1 MSESTTNAPGTE
13 LTLRSILVGLIVAA
27 IIGCAYPYCVLKLG
41 FGPNLS
47 VVSAFFGFM
56 VLVPLAFTLRLIFR
70 GNDTNARENN
80 IVQTMGT
87 SAGQTAFMCVLLAA
101 FDMLN
106 TKGVLSPP
114 IHLGTW
120 QIFFWLCSAS
130 LLGILLAVPMRR
142 HYIDEENLTYADGL
156 AAGETI
162 VVLHGARG
170 KGAFK
175 PLLALLLGG
184 FASGLLM
191 IATSFIKLFA
201 DTWFLPGMQ
210 PMNIGFNWSLLSF
223 GSGLLVGF
231 RICLA
236 MAIGTAISWFI
247 LPSYLLH
254 HGMITATTYPL
265 TLRWVMWPATGLMV
279 AGGLTSLVLKWNL
292 IVKTFQ
298 GLRGSTIAHNDFP
311 MSWVAAGSLVMTVII
326 CLVQYFSM
334 GIPVWL
340 SFIAILLSL
349 PLMLVGL
356 RVLGETN
363 WGPISAMSNMMQ
375 AIFALISP
383 GNVPVNMSSSGLTGT
398 IAVTSEALMQDFKAG
413 QVIGSNPRHL
423 TIAQL
428 IAAPVGSLATAVV
441 YPVLRDKFGI
451 GPTGLSS
458 PISVKWAGFAE
469 LLTKGLAALPK
480 GCLIGLLIGIMVG
493 IALTLLAEFLSE
505 KNAEKVPSPAAIG
518 IGMLIPASVLMTFIL
533 GGVAQ
538 FIWAKVGKKSEGDYR
553 IPLASGLIA
562 GEALLAVVLAVGAA
576 LGWFKP

>member
-1 MSESTTNAPGTE
+1 MTTTRTAANAAGPE
-13 LTLRSILVGLIVAA
+13 LTARSIMVGLVVAV
-27 IIGCAYPYCVLKLG
+27 IIGSAYPYCVLKLG

-47 VVSAFFGFM
+47 VVSAFFGFIAL
-56 VLVPLAFTLRLIFR
+56 VLILRAA
-70 GNDTNARENN
+70 GTNARENN

-106 TKGVLSPP
+106 TKGVLNPP
-114 IHLGTW
+114 IHLGTL
-120 QIFFWLCSAS
+120 QIFLWLCSAS

-162 VVLHGARG
+162 IVLHEGRE
-170 KGAFK
+170 KGAGAAPVK
-175 PLLALLLGG
+175 ALAIGG
-184 FASGLLM
+184 LASGLLT
-191 IATSFIKLFA
+191 IFTSFLKLFP
-201 DTWFLPGMQ
+201 DTWLLPGMA

-223 GSGLLVGF
+223 GSGLLVGW
-231 RICLA
+231 RICMA
-236 MAIGTAISWFI
+236 MAIGTAISWFL
-247 LPSYLLH
+247 LPHYLVT
-254 HGMITATTYPL
+254 HGMIPEETYPM

-279 AGGLTSLVLKWNL
+279 AGGLTSLALKWNL
-292 IVKTFQ
+292 IVKTFR
-298 GLRGSTIAHNDFP
+298 GLRSSDVKSTDFP
-311 MSWVAAGSLVMTVII
+311 MQWVLIGSLVMTVVI

-334 GIPVWL
+334 GIPIWL
-340 SFIAILLSL
+340 SFIAIILSL

-375 AIFALISP
+375 AIFAIISP

-413 QVIGSNPRHL
+413 QLIRSNSRNL

-428 IAAPVGSLATAVV
+428 MAAPIGSLATALV

-451 GPTGLSS
+451 GPQGLSS

-469 LLTKGLAALPK
+469 LLTKGLSALPP
-480 GCLIGLLIGIMVG
+480 GCLVGLVIGIAVG
-493 IALTLLAEFLSE
+493 IALTLLSE
-505 KNAEKVPSPAAIG
+505 KFKENVPSPAAIG

-533 GGVAQ
+533 GGVGQ
-538 FIWAKVGKKSEGDYR
+538 LIWARASAKTEEDFR

-562 GEALLAVVLAVGAA
+562 GEAIIAVVIAILAATGVN
-576 LGWFKP
+576 F

>member
-1 MSESTTNAPGTE
+1 MTETRTAVVKSGPE
-13 LTLRSILVGLIVAA
+13 LTVRSIIVGLFVAIV
-27 IIGCAYPYCVLKLG
+27 IGSAYPYCVLKLG

-47 VVSAFFGFM
+47 VVSAFFGFIAL
-56 VLVPLAFTLRLIFR
+56 VLVLRAA
-70 GNDTNARENN
+70 GTNPRENN

-101 FDMLN
+101 FDLLN
-106 TKGVLSPP
+106 AKGILNPP

-120 QIFFWLCSAS
+120 QIFLWLCSAS

-142 HYIDEENLTYADGL
+142 HYIDEENLTYADGM

-162 VVLHGARG
+162 IVLHEGRE
-170 KGAFK
+170 KGASAGPVK
-175 PLLALLLGG
+175 ALGLGAL
-184 FASGLLM
+184 ASGVLM
-191 IATSFIKLFA
+191 ILTSFLRVFP
-201 DTWFLPGMQ
+201 DTWLLPGMG

-231 RICLA
+231 RICLS
-236 MAIGTAISWFI
+236 MAIGTFISWFL
-247 LPSYLLH
+247 LPSYLVS
-254 HGMITATTYPL
+254 HGMIPEQTYPM

-279 AGGLTSLVLKWNL
+279 AGGLTSLALKWNL
-292 IVKTFQ
+292 IVKTFR
-298 GLRGSTIAHNDFP
+298 GLKGSKVDNRDFP
-311 MSWVAAGSLVMTVII
+311 MQWVIVGSLVMTVVI

-334 GIPVWL
+334 GIPMWL

-375 AIFALISP
+375 AIFAFISP

-413 QVIGSNPRHL
+413 QLIGSNSRNL

-428 IAAPVGSLATAVV
+428 IAAPVGSIATAVV

-451 GPTGLSS
+451 GPQGLSS

-469 LLTKGLAALPK
+469 LLTKGFSALPP
-480 GCLIGLLIGIMVG
+480 GCLVGLLIGIVVG
-493 IALTLLAEFLSE
+493 IGLTLLAEMYSQ
-505 KNAEKVPSPAAIG
+505 KTPSPAAIG

-533 GGVAQ
+533 GGVGQ
-538 FIWAKVGKKSEGDYR
+538 LIWAKSSRKSEDDYR

-562 GEALLAVVLAVGAA
+562 GEAILAVVLAILAA
-576 LGWFKP
+576 LGVNF

>member
-1 MSESTTNAPGTE
+1 MSKTTTVATQTSPE
-13 LTLRSILVGLIVAA
+13 LTARSIVVGLIVAM
-27 IIGCAYPYCVLKLG
+27 IIGSAYPYCVLKLG

-47 VVSAFFGFM
+47 VVSAFLGFM
-56 VLVPLAFTLRLIFR
+56 TLVPLVLILRAV
-70 GNDTNARENN
+70 DTNARENN

-106 TKGVLSPP
+106 TKGVLIPP
-114 IHLGTW
+114 IHLGTA

-142 HYIDEENLTYADGL
+142 HYIDEENLTYADGM

-162 VVLHGARG
+162 LVLHEGREKGTSARPV
-170 KGAFK
+170 KA
-175 PLLALLLGG
+175 LALGSL
-184 FASGLLM
+184 ASGVLM
-191 IATSFIKLFA
+191 ILTSFLKLFP
-201 DTWFLPGMQ
+201 DTWLLPGMA

-223 GSGLLVGF
+223 GSGLLVGW

-247 LPSYLLH
+247 LPSFLLS
-254 HGMITATTYPL
+254 HGMIPEQTYPM

-279 AGGLTSLVLKWNL
+279 AGGLTSLALKWNL
-292 IVKTFQ
+292 IVKTFR
-298 GLRGSTIAHNDFP
+298 GLKGGRMDHRDFP
-311 MSWVAAGSLVMTVII
+311 MQWVVAGSIIMTVVV

-340 SFIAILLSL
+340 SLIAVLLSL

-375 AIFALISP
+375 AVFAFISP

-413 QVIGSNPRHL
+413 QLIRSNPRSL

-428 IAAPVGSLATAVV
+428 IAAPVGAFATAVV
-441 YPVLRDKFGI
+441 YPLLRDRFGI
-451 GPTGLSS
+451 GPSGLSS

-469 LLTKGLAALPK
+469 LLTRGLSALPP
-480 GCLIGLLIGIMVG
+480 GCLVGLVIGIAVG
-493 IALTLLAEFLSE
+493 IGLTLLAEKYKE
-505 KNAEKVPSPAAIG
+505 NIPSPAAIG

-533 GGVAQ
+533 GGVGQ
-538 FIWAKVGKKSEGDYR
+538 LVWAKTSPKSEEDFR

-562 GEALLAVVLAVGAA
+562 GEAILAVVLALFAA
-576 LGWFKP
+576 LGINF

>member
-1 MSESTTNAPGTE
+1 MKTQTAANKNMPE
-13 LTLRSILVGLIVAA
+13 LTARSIMVGLVVALL
-27 IIGCAYPYCVLKLG
+27 IGSAYPYCVLKLG

-47 VVSAFFGFM
+47 VVSAFFGFIA
-56 VLVPLAFTLRLIFR
+56 LVMILRAA
-70 GNDTNARENN
+70 GTNARENN

-106 TKGVLSPP
+106 QKGVLNPP
-114 IHLGTW
+114 IHLGTL

-142 HYIDEENLTYADGL
+142 HYIDEEKLTYADGL

-162 VVLHGARG
+162 IVLHEGRD
-170 KGAFK
+170 KGASAGPVK
-175 PLLALLLGG
+175 ALGLGSL
-184 FASGLLM
+184 ASGALM
-191 IATSFIKLFA
+191 IVTGFLKLFP

-236 MAIGTAISWFI
+236 MALGMFVSWFI
-247 LPSYLLH
+247 LPPYLLA
-254 HGMITATTYPL
+254 HGMIPEQTYPM

-279 AGGLTSLVLKWNL
+279 AGGLTSLALKWHL
-292 IVKTFQ
+292 IVKTFR
-298 GLRGSTIAHNDFP
+298 GLKESHVDDRDFP
-311 MSWVAAGSLVMTVII
+311 MQWVLVGSIVMTVVI
-326 CLVQYFSM
+326 CVVQYFSM
-334 GIPVWL
+334 GIPMWL

-375 AIFALISP
+375 AIFAFISP

-398 IAVTSEALMQDFKAG
+398 VAVTSEALMQDFKAG
-413 QVIGSNPRHL
+413 KLIGSNSRNL

-428 IAAPVGSLATAVV
+428 VAAPVGSITTAVV
-441 YPVLRDKFGI
+441 YPLLRDRFGI
-451 GPTGLSS
+451 GPEGLSS

-469 LLTKGLAALPK
+469 LLTSGLKALPPGCLVGLA
-480 GCLIGLLIGIMVG
+480 IGIAVG
-493 IALTLLAEFLSE
+493 IALTLLAEKYADS
-505 KNAEKVPSPAAIG
+505 VPSPSAIG
-518 IGMLIPASVLMTFIL
+518 IGMLVPAAVLMTFIL

-538 FIWAKVGKKSEGDYR
+538 FFWAKVSPKSEDDFR

-562 GEALLAVVLAVGAA
+562 GEAILAVVQAILAATGVN
-576 LGWFKP
+576 L

>member
-1 MSESTTNAPGTE
+1 
-13 LTLRSILVGLIVAA
+13 VAV

-47 VVSAFFGFM
+47 VVSAFFGFIAL
-56 VLVPLAFTLRLIFR
+56 VLVLRAA
-70 GNDTNARENN
+70 GTNARENN

-106 TKGVLSPP
+106 QKNLLSPP
-114 IHLGTW
+114 IHLGVW

-156 AAGETI
+156 AAGQTI
-162 VVLHGARG
+162 VVLHEGRE
-170 KGAFK
+170 KGASAGPVK
-175 PLLALLLGG
+175 ALGMGSL
-184 FASGLLM
+184 ASGALM
-191 IATSFIKLFA
+191 ILTSFLRLFP
-201 DTWFLPGMQ
+201 DTWFLPGLQ
-210 PMNIGFNWSLLSF
+210 SMNIGLNWSLLSF

-231 RICLA
+231 RICFA
-236 MAIGTAISWFI
+236 MAIGMFASWFI
-247 LPSYLLH
+247 LPSFLVA
-254 HGMITATTYPL
+254 HGMIPDKTFPL

-279 AGGLTSLVLKWNL
+279 AGGLTSLALKWNL
-292 IVKTFQ
+292 IVKTFR
-298 GLRGSTIAHNDFP
+298 GLRGSKVDHHDFP
-311 MSWVAAGSLVMTVII
+311 MRWVLVGSIAMAVVV
-326 CLVQYFSM
+326 CLVQYFSL
-334 GIPVWL
+334 GIPIWL

-375 AIFALISP
+375 VIFAFISP

-413 QVIGSNPRHL
+413 QLIGSNSRNL

-428 IAAPVGSLATAVV
+428 IAAPVGSMATAIV

-451 GPTGLSS
+451 GPQGLSS

-469 LLTKGLAALPK
+469 LLTRGVKALPP
-480 GCLIGLLIGIMVG
+480 GCLVGLVIGIAVG
-493 IALTLLAEFLSE
+493 VVLTLLAS
-505 KNAEKVPSPAAIG
+505 KYD
-518 IGMLIPASVLMTFIL
+518 
-533 GGVAQ
+533 GGPCH
-538 FIWAKVGKKSEGDYR
+538 R
-553 IPLASGLIA
+553 RRRSGLA
-562 GEALLAVVLAVGAA
+562 CSSPLRSC
-576 LGWFKP
+576 

>member
-1 MSESTTNAPGTE
+1 MITTSATTAPE
-13 LTLRSILVGLIVAA
+13 LTTRSLIVGLVVAA
-27 IIGCAYPYCVLKLG
+27 VIGSAYPYCVLKLG

-47 VVSAFFGFM
+47 VVSAFFGFIAL
-56 VLVPLAFTLRLIFR
+56 VLILRAS
-70 GNDTNARENN
+70 GTNARENN

-106 TKGVLSPP
+106 QKGLLNPP

-162 VVLHGARG
+162 LVLHEGKESGASAG
-170 KGAFK
+170 PVKALTFGS
-175 PLLALLLGG
+175 LAS
-184 FASGLLM
+184 AALM
-191 IATSFIKLFA
+191 FVTNFLKLFS
-201 DTWFLPGMQ
+201 DTWFLPGLQ
-210 PMNIGFNWSLLSF
+210 PMNIGFDWSLLSF

-231 RICLA
+231 RICFA
-236 MAIGTAISWFI
+236 MAIGLVVSWFL
-247 LPSYLLH
+247 LPSYLVH
-254 HGMITATTYPL
+254 HGMISEETYPA

-279 AGGLTSLVLKWNL
+279 AGGLTSLALKWNL

-298 GLRGSTIAHNDFP
+298 GLKGSRLGGGEFP
-311 MSWVAAGSLVMTVII
+311 MRWVAIGSAVMTVIV
-326 CLVQYFSM
+326 CLVQYISM
-334 GIPVWL
+334 HIPLWL
-340 SFIAILLSL
+340 SFIAVLLSL

-375 AIFALISP
+375 AIFAFISP

-413 QVIGSNPRHL
+413 QLVRSNPRNL

-428 IAAPVGSLATAVV
+428 IAAPVGSLATALV
-441 YPVLRDKFGI
+441 YPVLRDKFGL
-451 GPTGLSS
+451 GPQGLSS

-469 LLTKGLAALPK
+469 LLTKGFNALPP
-480 GCLIGLLIGIMVG
+480 GCLVGL
-493 IALTLLAEFLSE
+493 
-505 KNAEKVPSPAAIG
+505 AIG
-518 IGMLIPASVLMTFIL
+518 IGAGITLTFLAERFGELVPSPSAIGIAMLLPAAVLMTFII
-533 GGVAQ
+533 GGVGQ
-538 FIWAKVGKKSEGDYR
+538 LIWSRSSSESEAKFR

-562 GEALLAVVLAVGAA
+562 GEAILAVVQAVLAAA
-576 LGWFKP
+576 GVNF

>member
-1 MSESTTNAPGTE
+1 MTDDAVRPGPE
-13 LTLRSILVGLIVAA
+13 LTLRSILVGLVVAA
-27 IIGCAYPYCVLKLG
+27 IIGSAYPYCVLKLG

-47 VVSAFFGFM
+47 VVSAFFGFIAL
-56 VLVPLAFTLRLIFR
+56 VLILRAA
-70 GNDTNARENN
+70 GTNARENN

-101 FDMLN
+101 FDLLN
-106 TKGVLSPP
+106 SKQVLNPP
-114 IHLGTW
+114 IHLGTF

-142 HYIDEENLTYADGL
+142 HYIDEENLTYADGM

-162 VVLHGARG
+162 KVLHEGKD
-170 KGAFK
+170 KGASAK
-175 PLLALLLGG
+175 PVKALALGG
-184 FASGLLM
+184 LASGLLM
-191 IATSFIKLFA
+191 VLTSFLKLFP
-201 DTWFLPGMQ
+201 DTWLLPGMQ

-236 MAIGTAISWFI
+236 MAIGTFISWFL
-247 LPSYLLH
+247 LPPYLVA
-254 HGMITATTYPL
+254 HGMIPEQTYPM

-279 AGGLTSLVLKWNL
+279 AGGLTSLALKWNL
-292 IVKTFQ
+292 IVKTFR
-298 GLRGSTIAHNDFP
+298 GLRASKLEGRDIPMQWVLIGSI
-311 MSWVAAGSLVMTVII
+311 VMTVII
-326 CLVQYFSM
+326 CVVQFISM

-340 SFIAILLSL
+340 SFIAILLTL

-375 AIFALISP
+375 AVFAFISP

-413 QVIGSNPRHL
+413 QLVKSNPRNL

-428 IAAPVGSLATAVV
+428 IAAPVGSMATAIV

-451 GPTGLSS
+451 GPQGLSS

-469 LLTKGLAALPK
+469 LLTKGLGALPP
-480 GCLIGLLIGIMVG
+480 GCLVGLVIGIVVG
-493 IALTLLAEFLSE
+493 IILTLLAQYFSE
-505 KNAEKVPSPAAIG
+505 RTPSPAAIG
-518 IGMLIPASVLMTFIL
+518 IGMLIPASVLMTFIA
-533 GGVAQ
+533 GGVGQ
-538 FIWAKVGKKSEGDYR
+538 LIWARTSPKSEEDLR
-553 IPLASGLIA
+553 IPLASGLIC
-562 GEALLAVVLAVGAA
+562 GEAILAVVLAVLAA
-576 LGWFKP
+576 LGVNF

>member
-1 MSESTTNAPGTE
+1 MAETKSTSSTPE
-13 LTLRSILVGLIVAA
+13 LTVRAIVIGLIVAL
-27 IIGCAYPYCVLKLG
+27 IIGSAYPYCVLKLG

-47 VVSAFFGFM
+47 VVSAFLGFI
-56 VLVPLAFTLRLIFR
+56 VLVLILRAT
-70 GNDTNARENN
+70 GTNSRENN

-87 SAGQTAFMCVLLAA
+87 SAGQTAFMAVLLAA

-106 TKGVLSPP
+106 TRGVFNPP

-120 QIFFWLCSAS
+120 QIFAWLCSAS

-162 VVLHGARG
+162 RVLHEGRESGVSAG
-170 KGAFK
+170 PVKA
-175 PLLALLLGG
+175 LAVGTL
-184 FASGLLM
+184 ASM
-191 IATSFIKLFA
+191 AVMTATTLKWVREN
-201 DTWFLPGMQ
+201 WFLPGQDAMRVGL
-210 PMNIGFNWSLLSF
+210 NISLLGF

-236 MAIGTAISWFI
+236 MGLGCLISWII
-247 LPSYLLH
+247 LPPFLIGR
-254 HGMITATTYPL
+254 GMITAL
-265 TLRWVMWPATGLMV
+265 DFASTLRWVMWPATGLMV

-292 IVKTFQ
+292 IVKTFR
-298 GLRGSTIAHNDFP
+298 GLKASKMQQTEFP
-311 MSWVAAGSLVMTVII
+311 MKYVVIGSIVMTIVL
-326 CLVQYFSM
+326 CVLQYFSM
-334 GIPVWL
+334 GVPVYL
-340 SFIAILLSL
+340 SLIAIILSL

-375 AIFALISP
+375 AIFAFISP

-413 QVIGSNPRHL
+413 QLLKSNPRSL

-428 IAAPVGSLATAVV
+428 IAAPVGSIATAIV
-441 YPVLRDKFGI
+441 YPILRDKYGL
-451 GPTGLSS
+451 GDQGLSA

-469 LLTKGLAALPK
+469 LLTKGLKALPP
-480 GCLIGLLIGIMVG
+480 GCLIGLAIGVAVG
-493 IALTLLAEFLSE
+493 IILTLLAERWEDF
-505 KNAEKVPSPAAIG
+505 VPSPSAMG
-518 IGMLIPASVLMTFIL
+518 IGMLITPSVIITFVL

-538 FIWAKVGKKSEGDYR
+538 LIWSKVSPKTEEDFR

-562 GEALLAVVLAVGAA
+562 GEAILAVVFAILAAA
-576 LGWFKP
+576 GVNF

>member
-1 MSESTTNAPGTE
+1 MIETAPQQPAPELST
-13 LTLRSILVGLIVAA
+13 RSIVVGLIVAV
-27 IIGCAYPYCVLKLG
+27 IIGSAYPYCVLKLG

-47 VVSAFFGFM
+47 VVSAFFGFIAL
-56 VLVPLAFTLRLIFR
+56 VLILRAA
-70 GNDTNARENN
+70 GTNARENN

-101 FDMLN
+101 FDLLN
-106 TKGVLSPP
+106 QQGVLSPP

-162 VVLHGARG
+162 RVLHEGRD
-170 KGAFK
+170 KGTSAG
-175 PLLALLLGG
+175 PVRALGLGSL
-184 FASGLLM
+184 ASGALM
-191 IATSFIKLFA
+191 IVTSFIKLIP

-210 PMNIGFNWSLLSF
+210 PMNIGLNWSLLSF

-236 MAIGTAISWFI
+236 MAIGMFISWFI
-247 LPSYLLH
+247 LPSYLVAQ
-254 HGMITATTYPL
+254 GMIPEQTFPM

-279 AGGLTSLVLKWNL
+279 AGGLTSLALKSNL
-292 IVKTFQ
+292 IVKTFR
-298 GLRGSTIAHNDFP
+298 GLKGSQLGQKDFP
-311 MSWVAAGSLVMTVII
+311 MQWVVFGSIAMTIVV

-340 SFIAILLSL
+340 SLIAVLLSL

-375 AIFALISP
+375 AIFAFISP

-413 QVIGSNPRHL
+413 QLIRSNSRNL

-428 IAAPVGSLATAVV
+428 IAAPVGSIATAVV
-441 YPVLRDKFGI
+441 YPVLRNEFGI
-451 GPTGLSS
+451 GPQGLSA

-469 LLTKGLAALPK
+469 LLTKGLNALPP
-480 GCLIGLLIGIMVG
+480 GCLVGLIIGVAVG
-493 IALTLLAEFLSE
+493 IALTLLAERWANF
-505 KNAEKVPSPAAIG
+505 VPSPSAIG
-518 IGMLIPASVLMTFIL
+518 IGMLIPASVLITFIL
-533 GGVAQ
+533 GGVGQ
-538 FIWAKVGKKSEGDYR
+538 LVWSRMSPQSENDFR

-562 GEALLAVVLAVGAA
+562 GEAILAVVLAILASTGI
-576 LGWFKP
+576 L

>member
-1 MSESTTNAPGTE
+1 MFLTMTEDASRPGPE
-13 LTLRSILVGLIVAA
+13 LTLRSILVGLFVAA
-27 IIGCAYPYCVLKLG
+27 IIGSAYPYCVLKLG

-47 VVSAFFGFM
+47 VVSAFFGFIAL
-56 VLVPLAFTLRLIFR
+56 VLILRAS
-70 GNDTNARENN
+70 DTNARENN

-101 FDMLN
+101 FDLLN
-106 TKGVLSPP
+106 QKQVLNPP

-120 QIFFWLCSAS
+120 QIFFWLCSSS

-142 HYIDEENLTYADGL
+142 HYIDEENLTYADGM

-162 VVLHGARG
+162 KVLHEGKE
-170 KGAFK
+170 KGASAK
-175 PLLALLLGG
+175 PVKALAFGG
-184 FASGLLM
+184 LASGVLM
-191 IATSFIKLFA
+191 ILTSFLKLFP
-201 DTWFLPGMQ
+201 DTWLLPGMQ

-236 MAIGTAISWFI
+236 MAIGTLVSWFL
-247 LPSYLLH
+247 LPHYLVS
-254 HGMITATTYPL
+254 HGMIPEQTYPM

-292 IVKTFQ
+292 IVKTFH
-298 GLRGSTIAHNDFP
+298 GLKVSTLERRDFP
-311 MSWVAAGSLVMTVII
+311 MQWVVIGSIVMTVVI
-326 CLVQYFSM
+326 CAVQFISM
-334 GIPVWL
+334 GIPIWL
-340 SFIAILLSL
+340 SFIAILLTL

-375 AIFALISP
+375 AIFAFISP

-413 QVIGSNPRHL
+413 QLVKSNPRNL

-428 IAAPVGSLATAVV
+428 IAAPVGSFATAIV
-441 YPVLRDKFGI
+441 YPVLRNKFGI
-451 GPTGLSS
+451 GPEGLSS

-469 LLTKGLAALPK
+469 LLTKGLGALPP
-480 GCLIGLLIGIMVG
+480 GCLVGLVIGIVVG
-493 IALTLLAEFLSE
+493 ITLTLFAEYLSE
-505 KNAEKVPSPAAIG
+505 KTPSPAAIG
-518 IGMLIPASVLMTFIL
+518 IGMLIPASVLMTFIA
-533 GGVAQ
+533 GGIGQ
-538 FIWAKVGKKSEGDYR
+538 LIWAKTSRTSEEELR

-562 GEALLAVVLAVGAA
+562 GEAILAVVLAVLAA
-576 LGWFKP
+576 TGINF

>member
-1 MSESTTNAPGTE
+1 MAQSNNE
-13 LTLRSILVGLIVAA
+13 LTGRSIVVGLVVAL
-27 IIGCAYPYCVLKLG
+27 IIGSAYPYCVLKLG

-47 VVSAFFGFM
+47 VVSAFFGFIAL
-56 VLVPLAFTLRLIFR
+56 VLILRAS
-70 GNDTNARENN
+70 GTNPRENN

-101 FDMLN
+101 FDLLN
-106 TKGVLSPP
+106 TKGVLNPP
-114 IHLGTW
+114 IHLGTL
-120 QIFFWLCSAS
+120 QIFLWLCSAS

-162 VVLHGARG
+162 VVLHEGRESGASAAPV
-170 KGAFK
+170 K
-175 PLLALLLGG
+175 ALGLGSL
-184 FASGLLM
+184 ASGLLM
-191 IATSFIKLFA
+191 FLTSFVRLFS

-210 PMNIGFNWSLLSF
+210 PMNIGLNWSLLSF

-236 MAIGTAISWFI
+236 MGIGMIVSWFI
-247 LPSYLLH
+247 LPSFLLS
-254 HGMITATTYPL
+254 HGMIPEPTFPA

-279 AGGLTSLVLKWNL
+279 AGGLTSLALNWKL
-292 IVKTFQ
+292 IVKTFR
-298 GLRGSTIAHNDFP
+298 GLRGSKLDQRDFP
-311 MSWVAAGSLVMTVII
+311 MRWVVMGSIFMTIVV

-334 GIPVWL
+334 HIPLWL
-340 SFIAILLSL
+340 SLIAVLLSL

-375 AIFALISP
+375 AIFAFISP

-413 QVIGSNPRHL
+413 QLIKSNPRSL

-428 IAAPVGSLATAVV
+428 LAAPVGSIATAVV
-441 YPVLRDKFGI
+441 YPVLRDRFGI
-451 GPTGLSS
+451 GPQGLSS

-469 LLTKGLAALPK
+469 LLTQGFKALPPGCLVGLA
-480 GCLIGLLIGIMVG
+480 VG
-493 IALTLLAEFLSE
+493 IGVGIVLTLLAI
-505 KNAEKVPSPAAIG
+505 KWAEYVPSPSAVG
-518 IGMLIPASVLMTFIL
+518 IGMLLPASVLMTFCL

-538 FIWAKVGKKSEGDYR
+538 LIWARVSPSSEEGIR

-562 GEALLAVVLAVGAA
+562 GEAILAVVQAILAATGIN
-576 LGWFKP
+576 L

>member
-1 MSESTTNAPGTE
+1 MPKTQTTAAGPE
-13 LTLRSILVGLIVAA
+13 LTPRAIIVGLVVAL
-27 IIGCAYPYCVLKLG
+27 IIGSAYPYCVLKLG

-47 VVSAFFGFM
+47 VVSAFLGFI
-56 VLVPLAFTLRLIFR
+56 VLVLILRAT
-70 GNDTNARENN
+70 GTNSRENN

-87 SAGQTAFMCVLLAA
+87 SAGQTAFMAVLLAA

-106 TKGVLSPP
+106 TRGVFNPP

-120 QIFFWLCSAS
+120 QIFAWLCSAS

-162 VVLHGARG
+162 RVLHEGRDSGVSAG
-170 KGAFK
+170 PVKA
-175 PLLALLLGG
+175 LALGTLASMAVMTATTLKWVRENWYFSGQEAMKVGFNISLLG
-184 FASGLLM
+184 
-191 IATSFIKLFA
+191 
-201 DTWFLPGMQ
+201 
-210 PMNIGFNWSLLSF
+210 F

-236 MAIGTAISWFI
+236 MGLGTLISWVI
-247 LPSYLLH
+247 LPPFLMR
-254 HGMITATTYPL
+254 HGMITAL
-265 TLRWVMWPATGLMV
+265 DFASTLRWVMWPATGLMV
-279 AGGLTSLVLKWNL
+279 AGGLVSLALKWNL
-292 IVKTFQ
+292 IVKTFR
-298 GLRGSTIAHNDFP
+298 GLKGSKMQQTDFP
-311 MSWVAAGSLVMTVII
+311 MKYVVIGSIVMTIVL
-326 CLVQYFSM
+326 CVLQYFSM
-334 GIPVWL
+334 GVPVYL
-340 SFIAILLSL
+340 SFIAIVLSL

-375 AIFALISP
+375 AIFAFISP

-413 QVIGSNPRHL
+413 QLLKSNPRSL

-428 IAAPVGSLATAVV
+428 IAAPVGSIATAIV
-441 YPVLRDKFGI
+441 YPILRNKFGI
-451 GPTGLSS
+451 GDQGLSA

-469 LLTKGLAALPK
+469 LLTKGLNALPP
-480 GCLIGLLIGIMVG
+480 GCLIGLTIGVVVG
-493 IALTLLAEFLSE
+493 IILTLLAERW
-505 KNAEKVPSPAAIG
+505 ADYVPSPSAMG
-518 IGMLIPASVLMTFIL
+518 IGMLITPAVIITFVL

-538 FIWAKVGKKSEGDYR
+538 LIWSRVSPQTEKDFR

-562 GEALLAVVLAVGAA
+562 GEAILAVVFAILAAVGVN
-576 LGWFKP
+576 F

>member
-1 MSESTTNAPGTE
+1 MTKPSTTTAIQPGPE
-13 LTLRSILVGLIVAA
+13 LTARSIIVGLVVAA

-47 VVSAFFGFM
+47 VVSAFFGFIAL
-56 VLVPLAFTLRLIFR
+56 VLILRAA
-70 GNDTNARENN
+70 GTNARENN

-101 FDMLN
+101 FDLLN
-106 TKGVLSPP
+106 ARGTLNPP

-162 VVLHGARG
+162 KVLHEGRETRGPLAALGLGTFFSGALMMVTTF
-170 KGAFK
+170 FK
-175 PLLALLLGG
+175 W
-184 FASGLLM
+184 
-191 IATSFIKLFA
+191 TR
-201 DTWFLPGMQ
+201 DTWFIPGKEA
-210 PMNIGFNWSLLSF
+210 MNIGFNISLLSL

-247 LPSYLLH
+247 LPRYLFS
-254 HGMITATTYPL
+254 HGMITDLTYPA

-292 IVKTFQ
+292 IVKTFR
-298 GLRGSTIAHNDFP
+298 GLRTSTTAQNDFP
-311 MSWVAAGSLVMTVII
+311 MRWVVIGSIFMSAVI

-334 GIPVWL
+334 GIPVYL
-340 SFIAILLSL
+340 SFIAIVLSL

-375 AIFALISP
+375 AIFAFISP

-413 QVIGSNPRHL
+413 QLIRSNPRSL

-428 IAAPVGSLATAVV
+428 IAAPVGSMATALV
-441 YPVLRDKFGI
+441 YPVLRNKFGI
-451 GPTGLSS
+451 GTSGLSS

-469 LLTKGLAALPK
+469 LLTKGLSALPP
-480 GCLIGLLIGIMVG
+480 GCLVGLIIGIVAG
-493 IALTLLAEFLSE
+493 IVLTLLAEKYGE
-505 KNAEKVPSPAAIG
+505 NVPSPAAIG
-518 IGMLIPASVLMTFIL
+518 IGMLINAAVLITFIL

-538 FIWAKVGKKSEGDYR
+538 LFWAKTSPTSEG
-553 IPLASGLIA
+553 
-562 GEALLAVVLAVGAA
+562 
-576 LGWFKP
+576 

>member
-1 MSESTTNAPGTE
+1 MTTTSTVAAQAGPE
-13 LTLRSILVGLIVAA
+13 LSARSIVIGLVVAL
-27 IIGCAYPYCVLKLG
+27 IIGSAYPYCVLKLG

-47 VVSAFFGFM
+47 VVSAFLGFM
-56 VLVPLAFTLRLIFR
+56 TLVPMVFVLRLT
-70 GNDTNARENN
+70 DTNARENN

-106 TKGVLSPP
+106 TKGVLNPP
-114 IHLGTW
+114 IHLGTA

-162 VVLHGARG
+162 IVLHEGRE
-170 KGAFK
+170 KGASAG
-175 PLLALLLGG
+175 PVRALGLGSL
-184 FASGLLM
+184 ASGGLM
-191 IATSFIKLFA
+191 ILTSFLKVFP
-201 DTWFLPGMQ
+201 DTWLLPGMQ

-236 MAIGTAISWFI
+236 MAIGTFISWFL
-247 LPSYLLH
+247 LPSYLVS
-254 HGMITATTYPL
+254 HGMIPEQTYPM

-279 AGGLTSLVLKWNL
+279 AGGLTSLALKWNL
-292 IVKTFQ
+292 IVKTFR
-298 GLRGSTIAHNDFP
+298 GLKGSKVDHRDFP
-311 MSWVAAGSLVMTVII
+311 MQWVVIGSLVMTVVI

-375 AIFALISP
+375 AIFAFISP

-413 QVIGSNPRHL
+413 QLIRSNPRSL

-428 IAAPVGSLATAVV
+428 IAAPVGSLATALI
-441 YPVLRDKFGI
+441 YPVLRNRFGI
-451 GPTGLSS
+451 GPEGLSS

-469 LLTKGLAALPK
+469 LLTKGLSALPP
-480 GCLIGLLIGIMVG
+480 GCLVGLVIGIVAG
-493 IALTLLAEFLSE
+493 IGLTLLAEKFGE
-505 KNAEKVPSPAAIG
+505 NVPSPAAIG
-518 IGMLIPASVLMTFIL
+518 IGMLINASVLITFIL

-538 FIWAKVGKKSEGDYR
+538 LFWAKTSPKSEEDFR
-553 IPLASGLIA
+553 IPLASGLIV
-562 GEALLAVVLAVGAA
+562 GEAILAVVLALLAA
-576 LGWFKP
+576 FGFNF